1 MRDWGGAAPLRPSA
15 ICYREGRMASVALQ
29 VESREQRRAGPS
41 LRLLLLL
48 CLCCIHI
55 VMYLYHRKT

>member
-1 MRDWGGAAPLRPSA
+1 
-15 ICYREGRMASVALQ
+15 MASVALQ